1 MSTSTLWL
9 ALPHAEL
16 DYRRERLAADV
27 ASSRRFVAWV
37 GRRFGGTRTA
47 SDELTLAA

>member
-1 MSTSTLWL
+1 MFATTLSPGL
-9 ALPHAEL
+9 LHAEL

-37 GRRFGGTRTA
+37 GRLRKGTRTA
-47 SDELTLAA
+47 SDDLTLAA